1 MTRFGRPAVILLL
14 TLFVAAAPAVSIEIT
29 PEPEETKTE
38 ALSPAPPDGSDESS
52 EEPEP
57 LQRVEGPT
65 FQRPGGERASGAG
78 PVLQRRID
86 LVERLDRER
95 DPVPVALPVPDRH
108 CPRVRVDLRAGL
120 CALPPPTARL
130 LPRR

>member
-1 MTRFGRPAVILLL
+1 MIRFGRPAVILLL

-38 ALSPAPPDGSDESS
+38 ALSPPDRSEENS

-65 FQRPGGERASGAG
+65 FQRPGGEKASGAG

-95 DPVPVALPVPDRH
+95 DPVPVALPVPDRPR
-108 CPRVRVDLRAGL
+108 PRVRVDLRAGL
-120 CALPPPTARL
+120 CALPPPAARL